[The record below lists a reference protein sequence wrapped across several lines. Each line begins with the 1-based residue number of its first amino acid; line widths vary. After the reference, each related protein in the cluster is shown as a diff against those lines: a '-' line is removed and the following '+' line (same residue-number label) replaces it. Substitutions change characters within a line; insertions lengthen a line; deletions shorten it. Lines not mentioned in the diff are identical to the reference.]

1 MWSKDSPPPWGK
13 VKVVRGR
20 YPAMMYMIYIVAFIV
35 LTMMARKGRRR
46 MGRYLRGNVDENLG
60 LGTLAA
66 STLVSAIFDETVN
79 ERTYA
84 SSAVI
89 SWSLTNWT
97 PAEGDGPI
105 VVGLAHSDY
114 TDAEVEEWIENTASW
129 NEGAL
134 QQSREIG
141 RRLIRSV
148 GQFPIP
154 ASAAGGVVLNDGKPI
169 KTKLGWILLQ
179 NQTLRYWAYN
189 QGTSALATTSPDV
202 RIQGHVNLFP
212 K

>member
-1 MWSKDSPPPWGK
+1 MNMLLGMIALAVIIGFIALAK
-13 VKVVRGR
+13 RGR
-20 YPAMMYMIYIVAFIV
+20 G
-35 LTMMARKGRRR
+35 KRRA
-46 MGRYLRGNVDENLG
+46 MGRYLRGNVDENLS

-66 STLVSAIFDETVN
+66 ATLLSAIFDETVN

-84 SSAVI
+84 SSAVL

-97 PAEGDGPI
+97 PAEGDGPL

-114 TDAEVEEWIENTASW
+114 SDAEVEEWIENTSSW
-129 NEGAL
+129 NEGDL
-134 QQSREIG
+134 VQSREIG

-154 ASAAGGVVLNDGKPI
+154 VDASGGVVLNDGKPI

-202 RIQGHVNLFP
+202 RLQGHVNLFP

>member
-1 MWSKDSPPPWGK
+1 
-13 VKVVRGR
+13 
-20 YPAMMYMIYIVAFIV
+20 
-35 LTMMARKGRRR
+35 
-46 MGRYLRGNVDENLG
+46 MGRYLRGGVDENLS

-66 STLVSAIFDETVN
+66 ATLLSAIFDETVN

-89 SWSLTNWT
+89 SWSLSNWT
-97 PAEGDGPI
+97 PAAGDGPI

-114 TDAEVEEWIENTASW
+114 SDAEIEEWIENAGSW
-129 NEGAL
+129 NEGDMVL
-134 QQSREIG
+134 SREVG
-141 RRLIRSV
+141 RRLIKSV

-154 ASAAGGVVLNDGKPI
+154 ADANVGTVLNDGKPI

-179 NQTLRYWAYN
+179 NQTLKYWAYN
-189 QGTSALATTSPDV
+189 QGTSALATTSPDI
-202 RIQGHVNLFP
+202 RIQGFVNLFP